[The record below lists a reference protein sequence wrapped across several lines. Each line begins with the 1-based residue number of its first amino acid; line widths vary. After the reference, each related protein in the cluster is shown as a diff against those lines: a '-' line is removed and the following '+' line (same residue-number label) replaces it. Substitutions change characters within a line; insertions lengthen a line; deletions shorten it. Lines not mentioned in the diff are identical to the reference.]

1 MLRNPLQETREIK
14 RIIKKNCVI
23 SFDAGEK
30 SLPEKLTIF
39 GRKATER
46 HCRQIGEPGSVSI
59 GAIER
64 LV

>member
-1 MLRNPLQETREIK
+1 MK
-14 RIIKKNCVI
+14 RIVKKNCVI

-30 SLPEKLTIF
+30 SLPEKLKIF